1 MLYIPKITVVGS
13 ANVDFVIRSERFP
26 ESGET
31 ILGKD
36 FQQYVGGKGANQAVA
51 AARLGAEVSLIAAV
65 GKDVHGDL
73 IRDRMMKEKINLE
86 GLLQIPEAATGIA
99 SIAVTK
105 EDNKITVIPGANHE
119 LTSAYIYE
127 KESIISNSDIVIIQL
142 EIPLE
147 VVSAALEIAHMHQIP
162 TILNPAPANSL
173 NKEDLAKVTYLTPN
187 VSELEELTRDSK
199 MGGTDLNGQFDYIFN
214 KDIKNIILTR
224 GKEGVSFRTRED
236 QAIQHIQGV
245 AVKPVDTTGAGDTFN
260 GALAFGLIQFKDL
273 KKAIAFANTAA
284 AISVTKHGAQT
295 GMPSLEEVKNFDGDT
310 NKLQRGVSL

>member
-1 MLYIPKITVVGS
+1 MLDAPKITVVGS

-31 ILGKD
+31 ILGQD
-36 FQQYVGGKGANQAVA
+36 FAQYVGGKGANQAVA

-65 GKDVHGDL
+65 GQDVHGEL
-73 IRDRMMKEKINLE
+73 IRVQMAKEKIDMA
-86 GLLQIPEAATGIA
+86 GLLQTQKAPTGIA

-119 LTSAYIYE
+119 LTPAYIHE
-127 KESIISNSDIVIIQL
+127 KESIISNSDIIIIQL

-147 VVSAALEIAHMHQIP
+147 VVRTVLEIAQKHRIP
-162 TILNPAPANSL
+162 TILNPAPATVL
-173 NKEDLAKVTYLTPN
+173 NDEDLEKVTYLTPN
-187 VSELEELTRDSK
+187 ISELEELTKECKLD
-199 MGGTDLNGQFDYIFN
+199 GTDINREFDYLFSKKIE
-214 KDIKNIILTR
+214 NIIVTR
-224 GKEGVSFRTRED
+224 GKDGVSFRSRKEQD
-236 QAIQHIQGV
+236 IHHIQGI

-260 GALAFGLIQFKDL
+260 GALAFALIRFKDME
-273 KKAIAFANTAA
+273 KAIVFANTAA

-295 GMPSLEEVKNFDGDT
+295 GMPSFTEVEECVTKT